1 MARRTHNRRA
11 IRGEG
16 STGSSH
22 LLSVHS
28 PSRGCEAG
36 FSDAELTEVL
46 ATTQPL
52 QERSVEDVLH
62 QAWKVAA
69 NTL

>member
-1 MARRTHNRRA
+1 MKEALAAAICFLFTHHPEDVKR
-11 IRGEG
+11 
-16 STGSSH
+16 
-22 LLSVHS
+22 V
-28 PSRGCEAG
+28 